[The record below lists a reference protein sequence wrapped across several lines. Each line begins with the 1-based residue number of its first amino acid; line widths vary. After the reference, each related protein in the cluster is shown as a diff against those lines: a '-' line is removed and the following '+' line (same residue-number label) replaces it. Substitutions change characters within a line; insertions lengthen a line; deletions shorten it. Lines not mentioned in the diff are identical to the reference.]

1 MDRKSRARIRRVLI
15 ALGMAG
21 VLFPVLASAQA
32 QAPAPAPAAP
42 SNPPAQVTLDQA
54 IDLALKHNHSL
65 QAARSMILQNQAQE
79 ITANLRPNP
88 TLNGDAQFLPIF
100 APSDLN
106 NTYLDNSAQFDLG
119 VGYLFE
125 RGKKRQHRLQAAKDQ
140 TAVTVAQV
148 SDNERTLTFNVA
160 TQFIATLLAQANVEL
175 TESDLKSFQQTVDI
189 GQERTRAGAMSEG
202 DFLKIKLQL
211 LLFQTD
217 VSSARLARVQALASL
232 RQLLGY
238 ESVPENYEVEGNL
251 EYKPVTLGKD
261 DLKALALRQRPDV
274 RAAQLGVTAAESQL
288 ALAQADGKRD
298 VNATINYTHVAA
310 ANSVSLFGS
319 IQLPIFD
326 RNQGEIARTRYA
338 VGQSQE
344 LSSEQASL
352 ALTDVEN
359 SYESLRTND
368 QVVQLYQS
376 GYLKD
381 SEESRDISQ
390 YAYQRGAASLLD
402 FLDAE
407 RSYRA
412 TELAYRQ
419 ALAAYMISLEQLRQ
433 AVGTRSLP

>member
-1 MDRKSRARIRRVLI
+1 MHTKFRAR
-15 ALGMAG
+15 ALGPLVICG
-21 VLFPVLASAQA
+21 VLVLFPAGPAAGQA
-32 QAPAPAPAAP
+32 GAPAAP
-42 SNPPAQVTLDQA
+42 QNPAPARVTLDQA

-65 QAARSMILQNQAQE
+65 QAARTMILQNQAQE

-88 TLNGDAQFLPIF
+88 TLNGDAQFLPLF
-100 APSDLN
+100 SPGDLN
-106 NTYLDNSAQFDLG
+106 NNYLDNTAQFDLG

-160 TQFIATLLAQANVEL
+160 AQFIAALLAQANVEL
-175 TESDLKSFQQTVDI
+175 ADTDLKSFQQTVEI
-189 GQERTRAGAMSEG
+189 SEARTKSGAMSEG
-202 DFLKIKLQL
+202 DLLKIKLQL
-211 LLFQTD
+211 LQFQTD
-217 VSSARLARVQALASL
+217 VSAARLARIQALAGL

-238 ESVPENYEVEGNL
+238 ESIAENYEVVGDL

-288 ALAQADGKRD
+288 SLAQANGKRD
-298 VNATINYTHVAA
+298 VGASVNYTHVGA
-310 ANSVSLFGS
+310 ANSASFFGS
-319 IQLPIFD
+319 VQLPLFD

-359 SYESLRTND
+359 SYESLRTSD
-368 QVVQLYQS
+368 EVVQLYQS
-376 GYLKD
+376 GYLKE
-381 SEESRDISQ
+381 SEDSRDISQ

-419 ALAAYMISLEQLRQ
+419 ALAGYMISLEQLRQ